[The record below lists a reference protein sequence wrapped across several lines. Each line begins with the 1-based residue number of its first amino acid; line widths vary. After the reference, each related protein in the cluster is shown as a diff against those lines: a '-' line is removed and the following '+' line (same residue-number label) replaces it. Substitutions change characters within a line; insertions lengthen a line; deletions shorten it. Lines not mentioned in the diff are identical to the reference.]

1 MGKQDPPWL
10 QETRDFCQT
19 SDITIVGWG
28 PDMLTVEAKSED
40 RASEI
45 AAQLGQ
51 LGFKA
56 IQDEDNAY
64 AGLLDLSKNPEVI
77 QAKKAAVD
85 VSRRLW
91 DEQITPLIW
100 ALGSLLLIPGL
111 FRNVRRTPQGV
122 TIAIVLVC
130 FAMFFRDGARIW
142 GWRLEIL
149 PEGVRVRRY
158 FRWSTIRWEQI
169 HAVSSFPAG
178 RRIEAVDVELVS
190 GASERLG
197 SFGYTFARRLRDRLA
212 IELSQR
218 RGQSAQ

>member
-1 MGKQDPPWL
+1 
-10 QETRDFCQT
+10 
-19 SDITIVGWG
+19 
-28 PDMLTVEAKSED
+28 MLTVEAKSEA

-56 IQDEDNAY
+56 ILDEDNAY

-77 QAKKAAVD
+77 QAKKAALD

-111 FRNVRRTPQGV
+111 FGNARRTPPGV
-122 TIAIVLVC
+122 TIAIGLVC

-142 GWRLEIL
+142 GWQLEIL

-169 HAVSSFPAG
+169 HAVGSVPAG
-178 RRIEAVDVELVS
+178 RRVEAVDVELVS
-190 GASERLG
+190 GATERLG
-197 SFGYTFARRLRDRLA
+197 SFGYTFARRLRDRLR